1 MPKIKDNDNTKFTVL
16 LSPSELEKAQA
27 TAIKAGVS
35 PNIAGNSSA
44 FLRYLVKRYI
54 DELA

>member
-16 LSPSELEKAQA
+16 LSPSELEKAQS

-35 PNIAGNSSA
+35 PKTAGNSSA
-44 FLRYLVKRYI
+44 FLRYLVRRYI

>member
-35 PNIAGNSSA
+35 PKIAGNSSA
-44 FLRYLVKRYI
+44 FLRYLVKIYI